1 MCNEKDKLFVGEF
14 QGPCNRTAC
23 REPGATFYN
32 HATKKYYCGKCADM
46 INEVNPESI
55 TRKGVPLC
63 MQIVPWS
70 DKMQA
75 LDVYD
80 LKIKDPFNF
89 IREARE
95 EVLEIQENTIDN
107 LEKKVVTVGE
117 PLKTGNYEEFLIT
130 AAERFKMES
139 TMTRA
144 DKRSF
149 SRKQKPKRKYGY
161 K

>member
-14 QGPCNRTAC
+14 QGLCNRTAC

-32 HATKKYYCGKCADM
+32 HATKKYYCGKCAGM

-95 EVLEIQENTIDN
+95 EVLEIQRTTID
-107 LEKKVVTVGE
+107 
-117 PLKTGNYEEFLIT
+117 KTSAEMLQEIRELSEETDKAF
-130 AAERFKMES
+130 S
-139 TMTRA
+139 TITRA
-144 DKRSF
+144 DKRSL

>member
-1 MCNEKDKLFVGEF
+1 MWDEKDKLFVGEF

-32 HATKKYYCGKCADM
+32 HATKKYYCGKCAGM

-63 MQIVPWS
+63 IQIVPWS
-70 DKMQA
+70 DKIQA
-75 LDVYD
+75 LDFYD

-95 EVLEIQENTIDN
+95 EVLEIQRTNID
-107 LEKKVVTVGE
+107 
-117 PLKTGNYEEFLIT
+117 KTSAEMLQEIRELSEETDKAF
-130 AAERFKMES
+130 S

-144 DKRSF
+144 DKRSL